1 VDSGTGYLYPTAF
14 YIAVAIML
22 NYIW

>member
-1 VDSGTGYLYPTAF
+1 VDSGAGYLYPTAF
-14 YIAVAIML
+14 YVAMAIML